1 MKIVIVELAESFW
14 RLRVKIHIIAVL
26 CRIDFL
32 KGLPGLAWAG
42 LGWPGLACAGLGWP
56 ELAWAGL
63 G

>member
-32 KGLPGLAWAG
+32 KGLPGLA
-42 LGWPGLACAGLGWP
+42 
-56 ELAWAGL
+56 
-63 G
+63 